1 MNRLNDAF
9 PAVDN
14 VATAP
19 PILEADRLDAIERL
33 RDYLRSERAAVLDIL
48 TEAATFQAAEAEIQ
62 ASERALAGA
71 ADEVINNRPKAL
83 NHLAAF
89 MPSNVLLYSYILYA
103 VVPSL
108 YIRKISLRPS
118 SYVKEPMERL
128 HRLLAPT
135 HRLPIDVVTYE
146 QKVFVERV
154 ARDAD
159 VVVFT
164 GTFGNSEKLR
174 KSLPREQLFVF
185 FGQGVNPFIVGP
197 LADFDKAIHDLIQV
211 RLFNSGQDCMGPDAI
226 FVPKSHSAVFLERLQ
241 LALEKL
247 KFGSRKHA
255 DADYGP
261 LFYGSAL
268 DEISKYL
275 LENEQR
281 IVHGGAVRYS
291 TRHVEPTVIFSSLH
305 NRADIVEFFGPIF
318 NVIAYDSTED
328 LVRELSLDIYT
339 ERALGAS
346 VYAVPE
352 IEEFLRKRHMVSVN
366 CTLFDIEDGNT
377 PFGGYGRMANYA
389 WRNGDLRIEPILL
402 SQTIARMVGQRP

>member
-9 PAVDN
+9 PAAGDL
-14 VATAP
+14 ATELP
-19 PILEADRLDAIERL
+19 LPDTERLDAISRL
-33 RDYLRSERAAVLDIL
+33 RDYLRSERRAILEVL

-71 ADEVINNRPKAL
+71 VDEVLRNQPVVL
-83 NHLAAF
+83 DHLAAF

-103 VVPSL
+103 VIPSL

-118 SYVKEPMERL
+118 SYVKGPMERL
-128 HRLLAPT
+128 HELLSPQ
-135 HRLPIDVVTYE
+135 HRLPIEVLTCE
-146 QKVFVERV
+146 QKTFVDQV
-154 ARDAD
+154 AREAD

-164 GTFGNSEKLR
+164 GTFGNADKLR
-174 KSLPREQLFVF
+174 KSLSKKQLFIF

-197 LADFDKAIHDLIQV
+197 SADLDKAVRDLIQV

-226 FVPKSHSAVFLERLQ
+226 FVPESHGEAFLSKLQ
-241 LALEKL
+241 AELGKL
-247 KFGSRKHA
+247 TFGSRKHP

-261 LFYGSAL
+261 LFYGSAV

-291 TRHVEPTVIFSSLH
+291 TRHVEPTVIFSSLRD
-305 NRADIVEFFGPIF
+305 RADIVEFFGPIF
-318 NVIAYDSTED
+318 NVISYASVEE
-328 LVRELSLDIYT
+328 LVRELSLDLYT

-352 IEEFLRKRHMVSVN
+352 IEEFLRKRHMVSVD
-366 CTLFDIEDGNT
+366 CTLFDIEDGNS

-389 WRNGDLRIEPILL
+389 WCNGDLRIEPILL
-402 SQTIARMVGQRP
+402 SRTIARMKGSRS

>member
-9 PAVDN
+9 PAVGD
-14 VATAP
+14 VATAL
-19 PILEADRLDAIERL
+19 PIFEADRLDAIDRL
-33 RDYLRSERAAVLDIL
+33 RDYLHTERAAILDIL
-48 TEAATFQAAEAEIQ
+48 TETATFQAAEAEIH
-62 ASERALAGA
+62 ASERALSGA
-71 ADEVINNRPKAL
+71 VDEVISNRPVAL

-103 VVPSL
+103 VIPSL
-108 YIRKISLRPS
+108 YVRKISLRPS

-128 HRLLAPT
+128 HQLLAPQ

-174 KSLPREQLFVF
+174 KSLPRQQLFVF

-197 LADFDKAIHDLIQV
+197 AADFDKTVQDLIQV

-226 FVPKSHSAVFLERLQ
+226 FVPRTHSALFLKKLQ
-241 LALEKL
+241 QGLEKL
-247 KFGSRKHA
+247 TFGPRKQP

-261 LFYGSAL
+261 LFYGSAV

-305 NRADIVEFFGPIF
+305 DRADIVEFFGPIF
-318 NVIAYDSTED
+318 NVIAYDSTDD
-328 LVRELSLDIYT
+328 LVRELSLDTYT
-339 ERALGAS
+339 ERAMGAS

-352 IEEFLRKRHMVSVN
+352 MEDFLRKQHMVSVD

-402 SQTIARMVGQRP
+402 SRTIARMVGQQP